1 MTQPQKS
8 KPAAPGKMVI
18 FTADTAPTL
27 EETGMMDDPTYTE
40 EGANDSPWPREFAER
55 AAGAS
60 QLTVP
65 FQQEGP
71 PLRDP
76 LGFRSMPIR

>member
-8 KPAAPGKMVI
+8 KPAAQGKMVI

-40 EGANDSPWPREFAER
+40 EGANDSPWPRELRNAPR
-55 AAGAS
+55 GL
-60 QLTVP
+60 LT
-65 FQQEGP
+65 
-71 PLRDP
+71 
-76 LGFRSMPIR
+76 